1 VRAVSVHEDAVVV
14 TSQLWQTTA
23 TALRSGREGM
33 LIDSPYFPEEL
44 EILPELLAQAGFE
57 VAALLATHADFDH
70 LLGRLAFPGLALG
83 VAESSAERL
92 RGRPG
97 AAQRELRAEDERDYV
112 TRRRPLS
119 LGAVEPLPVP
129 GYVGLGTDE
138 LELHPTAGHTGDGMA
153 VLARHAGVLVC
164 GDYLSGVEIPSLET
178 GGSLTAYRA
187 TLARLAPLVG
197 AAEVVVPGHGSPHDP
212 EGALRI
218 IDEDVDYLDALER
231 GEARATL
238 PKARDSAVQRGVHA
252 RNLAAVRTA

>member
-1 VRAVSVHEDAVVV
+1 MRAVSVHRDAVVV
-14 TSQLWQTTA
+14 TSQMWQTTA
-23 TALRSGREGM
+23 TVLRAGGEGM

-92 RGRPG
+92 RGQPG
-97 AAQRELRAEDERDYV
+97 SAQRELRAEDERDYV

-129 GYVGLGTDE
+129 GYVGLGNEE
-138 LELHPTAGHTGDGMA
+138 LELHPTSGHTGDGMA

-187 TLARLAPLVG
+187 TLARLASLVG

-238 PKARDSAVQRGVHA
+238 PKARDSATQRAVHV